1 MNMKKIFYFLISLI
15 LISSCVS
22 KKELVYMQN
31 KNLKTASP
39 TTFNNNV
46 PDYKLQ
52 VNDVLSVKVLSA
64 ESELS
69 EIYNIISPANGLGIS
84 EPGSLYLSGYSIDS
98 EGNINLPNV
107 GKLKIAGLNTLQAQK
122 LIQTSLNQYLTGATV
137 VVKLI
142 SFKISVLGDVER
154 PGYYYVY
161 NDQASLL
168 EGLALAGDLRQGA
181 SRQNIKLIR
190 QKPGGSEVVLL
201 DLTDPALV
209 QSPYYYLLPNDV
221 LYVEPRQTQL
231 KRDNLV
237 VLTTVLSII
246 STGALLYNLFK

>member
-1 MNMKKIFYFLISLI
+1 MKKIFYFLISLI

-39 TTFNNNV
+39 TNFNNNV

-69 EIYNIISPANGLGIS
+69 EIYNIISPTNGFGVA
-84 EPGSLYLSGYSIDS
+84 EPGSLYLSGYTIDV

-107 GKLKIAGLNTLQAQK
+107 GKLKVAGLNTLQAQQ
-122 LIQTSLNQYLTGATV
+122 LIQRSLNNYLTGATV

-142 SFKISVLGDVER
+142 SFKISILGDVER
-154 PGYYYVY
+154 PGYYYIY
-161 NDQASLL
+161 NDQASIL
-168 EGLALAGDLRQGA
+168 EGLALAGDLKQGA
-181 SRQNIKLIR
+181 SRQNLKLIR
-190 QKPGGSEVVLL
+190 QKPGGSDVILL

-221 LYVEPRQTQL
+221 LYIEPRKTHL

-237 VLTTVLSII
+237 VLTTVLSVI

>member
-1 MNMKKIFYFLISLI
+1 
-15 LISSCVS
+15 
-22 KKELVYMQN
+22 MQN
-31 KNLKTASP
+31 EKLKSATP

-69 EIYNIISPANGLGIS
+69 EIYNIISPTNGFGVA
-84 EPGSLYLSGYSIDS
+84 EPGSLYLSGYTIDA

-107 GKLKIAGLNTLQAQK
+107 GKLKVVGMNTLQAQQ
-122 LIQTSLNQYLTGATV
+122 LIQRNLNNYLTGATV

-142 SFKISVLGDVER
+142 SFKVSVLGEVKM

-161 NDQASLL
+161 NDQANLL
-168 EGLALAGDLRQGA
+168 EGLALAGDLTPGA
-181 SRQNIKLIR
+181 NRQNIKLIR
-190 QKPGGSEVVLL
+190 QKPGGSEVILL

-221 LYVEPRQTQL
+221 LYVEPRRTHL
-231 KRDNLV
+231 KRENLV
-237 VLTTVLSII
+237 VLTTVLSVI
-246 STGALLYNLFK
+246 STAALLFNFVK

>member
-1 MNMKKIFYFLISLI
+1 MKNIFYFLFSLI

-31 KNLKTASP
+31 ENLKNTSP

-69 EIYNIISPANGLGIS
+69 EIYNIISPTNGFGVA
-84 EPGSLYLSGYSIDS
+84 EPGSLYLSGYSIDA

-107 GKLKIAGLNTLQAQK
+107 GKLKVAGLTASQAQQ
-122 LIQTSLNQYLTGATV
+122 LIQRSLNNYLTGATV

-142 SFKISVLGDVER
+142 SFKISILGDVEK
-154 PGYYYVY
+154 PGYYYIY
-161 NDQASLL
+161 NDQASIL
-168 EGLALAGDLRQGA
+168 EGLAMAGDLKLSA
-181 SRQNIKLIR
+181 SRQNLKLIR
-190 QKPGGSEVVLL
+190 QKPGGSEVILL

-221 LYVEPRQTQL
+221 LYVEPRKTQL

-237 VLTTVLSII
+237 VLTTVLSVI

>member
-1 MNMKKIFYFLISLI
+1 MKNIFYFLVGLV
-15 LISSCVS
+15 LISSCVT

-31 KNLKTASP
+31 ENLKNTAP

-69 EIYNIISPANGLGIS
+69 EIYNIISPTNGFGVA
-84 EPGSLYLSGYSIDS
+84 EPGSLYLSGYTIDA

-107 GKLKIAGLNTLQAQK
+107 GKLKVAGMNTLQAQK
-122 LIQTSLNQYLTGATV
+122 LIQQNLDRYLNGATV

-142 SFKISVLGDVER
+142 SFKISILGEVKM

-161 NDQASLL
+161 NDQANLL
-168 EGLALAGDLRQGA
+168 EGLALAGDLTPA
-181 SRQNIKLIR
+181 ANRQNLKLIR
-190 QKPGGSEVVLL
+190 QKPGGSEVILL

-221 LYVEPRQTQL
+221 LYVEPRKTHL
-231 KRDNLV
+231 KRENLV
-237 VLTTVLSII
+237 VVTTVLSVI
-246 STGALLYNLFK
+246 STAALLFNFVK

>member
-1 MNMKKIFYFLISLI
+1 MKRISYFLFFLVF
-15 LISSCVS
+15 ISSCIS

-31 KNLKTASP
+31 GNLKTATP
-39 TTFNNNV
+39 TTFNTNI

-52 VNDVLSVKVLSA
+52 INDVLSVKVLSA
-64 ESELS
+64 ERELS
-69 EIYNIISPANGLGIS
+69 EIYNIISPTNGFGVA
-84 EPGSLYLSGYSIDS
+84 EPGSLYLSGYSVDS

-107 GKLKIAGLNTLQAQK
+107 GKLKVSGLTTTQAQQ
-122 LIQTSLNQYLTGATV
+122 LIQRSLNEYLTGATV

-142 SFKISVLGDVER
+142 SFKISVLGDVQK

-161 NDQASLL
+161 NEQASLL
-168 EGLALAGDLRQGA
+168 EGLALAGDLNYTA

-190 QKPGGSEVVLL
+190 QTPNGSEVILL
-201 DLTDPALV
+201 DLRDPGLV

-221 LYVEPRQTQL
+221 LYVEPRTSFV

-237 VLTTVLSII
+237 VVTTILSVV
-246 STGALLYNLFK
+246 STAALFLNFVK